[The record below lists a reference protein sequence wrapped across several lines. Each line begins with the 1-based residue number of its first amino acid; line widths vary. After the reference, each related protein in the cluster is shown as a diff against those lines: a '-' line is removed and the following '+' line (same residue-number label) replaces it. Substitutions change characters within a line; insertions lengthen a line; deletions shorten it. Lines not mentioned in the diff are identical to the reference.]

1 MTELKKNIINIIG
14 ISVATVLTTW
24 TVTVLYKKYNSKTT
38 NPDKEELSI
47 KQDNEVKAPLVKE
60 TSKPVLQVPEPKVEI
75 KKVAEPTVEVKK
87 VPEPVQE
94 VFKQTPQN
102 VLNSSNVVD
111 KAQEFQDKDEDDFTV
126 VKKDDFTESDGAI
139 SEPKDMKNIINITQR
154 DIIVKV
160 EDEDEE
166 EEEESETSS
175 RDSRTSSISE
185 EEQVPQATFK
195 PFVRK

>member
-14 ISVATVLTTW
+14 VSVAAVITTW
-24 TVTVLYKKYNSKTT
+24 TVTVLYKKYNSKTSDS
-38 NPDKEELSI
+38 DKKELSI
-47 KQDNEVKAPLVKE
+47 KQDNEVKEIPQKVTE
-60 TSKPVLQVPEPKVEI
+60 VP
-75 KKVAEPTVEVKK
+75 APTVEVKK
-87 VPEPVQE
+87 VAEPIVEIKKIVEPVQE

-102 VLNSSNVVD
+102 VLNTSNVID
-111 KAQEFQDKDEDDFTV
+111 KAQELQDKDEDDFTV
-126 VKKDDFTESDGAI
+126 VKKDDLTDSIGPI
-139 SEPKDMKNIINITQR
+139 SEPKDMKNTINITQR

-185 EEQVPQATFK
+185 EEVPQATFK
-195 PFVRK
+195 PYVRKF